1 MFLHRKDST
10 VNRTDVRNMVGTIPR
25 GSLDYAP
32 LACLLKSGYGC
43 VGYYNSSINSELEET
58 LVLLNMRLV
67 DLRPDE
73 TSGHRMRVSDFNDFL
88 QEIVTRHLRHN
99 DDEFGSSEGRNDG
112 TIPLAAVPVSE
123 IAILYPVA
131 RIATLLKTASGL
143 TEAAEESGKS
153 GVPVFLDFNNRSIVL
168 KVLRTKLW

>member
-1 MFLHRKDST
+1 
-10 VNRTDVRNMVGTIPR
+10 
-25 GSLDYAP
+25 
-32 LACLLKSGYGC
+32 
-43 VGYYNSSINSELEET
+43 
-58 LVLLNMRLV
+58 
-67 DLRPDE
+67 
-73 TSGHRMRVSDFNDFL
+73 MRVSDFNDFL
-88 QEIVTRHLRHN
+88 QEIVTRHIRHN
-99 DDEFGSSEGRNDG
+99 DDEFGSSESRNDG

-153 GVPVFLDFNNRSIVL
+153 AVPVFLDFNNRSIVL